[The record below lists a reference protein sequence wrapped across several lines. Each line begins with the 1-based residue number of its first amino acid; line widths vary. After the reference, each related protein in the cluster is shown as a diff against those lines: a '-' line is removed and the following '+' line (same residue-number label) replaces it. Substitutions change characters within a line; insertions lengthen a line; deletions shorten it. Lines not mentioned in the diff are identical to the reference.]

1 MLAALPFRL
10 PFPYSLQIEAKIM
23 ADHAAGDDLFV
34 YTGGRAPQHVVNAI
48 IDESVDEIDD
58 TAFYNNPNLRSVVFH
73 DRVLKVGR
81 WAFNKCSSLQRVK
94 MPGVKIIE
102 ESAFFDCNSLVDVDL
117 DKLETVGGG
126 AFECCTSLKRIKLP
140 QITSIGYVA
149 FIYSGVE
156 ELEFGEGLETIRC
169 GAFGNSKLRRI
180 AIPLKDGMFE
190 ESSFRHLY
198 YDGRYTQ
205 FSYCN
210 NLTTVDLVG
219 GIHKTVSSLHLE
231 SWRNEMSEEIQR
243 INQILPS
250 TGPHE
255 KDDVIIEWIRS
266 VISRIEHYKAEHSSL
281 LKKATT
287 LLELA
292 LWKAKLTGFKVD
304 DKESVAEKAAK
315 KAKIDD
321 EGARKEARITSG
333 ADIIIKNVL
342 PYLKMD

>member
-1 MLAALPFRL
+1 MLAALPFSL
-10 PFPYSLQIEAKIM
+10 PPPYSLQIEAKIM

-48 IDESVDEIDD
+48 IDESVDKIDD
-58 TAFYNNPNLRSVVFH
+58 DAFRNNRNLKSVVCH
-73 DRVLKVGR
+73 DGVLKVGTG
-81 WAFNKCSSLQRVK
+81 AFNNCRSLQRVK

-102 ESAFFDCNSLVDVDL
+102 GCAFYDCNSLVDVDL
-117 DKLETVGGG
+117 DKLETVGAG
-126 AFECCTSLKRIKLP
+126 AFEACTSLKRIKLP
-140 QITSIGYVA
+140 KVKTITQCA

-156 ELEFGEGLETIRC
+156 DAEFGEGLENIKS
-169 GAFGNSKLRRI
+169 GAFWGSKLRRI
-180 AIPLKDGMFE
+180 AIPLKDGIFHLDDNFE
-190 ESSFRHLY
+190 T
-198 YDGRYTQ
+198 YTQ
-205 FSYCN
+205 FHGCS
-210 NLTTVDLVG
+210 NLITVDLVG
-219 GIHKTVSSLHLE
+219 RIHKTVASLHLE
-231 SWRNEMSEEIQR
+231 SWRNEMNEEIQR

-250 TGPHE
+250 TESRE
-255 KDDVIIEWIRS
+255 KTDVIRQWMQS

-292 LWKAKLTGFKVD
+292 LWKAKLAGFKVD
-304 DKESVAEKAAK
+304 DEESVAEKAAK

-333 ADIIIKNVL
+333 ADIIIKTVL

>member
-1 MLAALPFRL
+1 VLAALPFSL
-10 PFPYSLQIEAKIM
+10 PPPYSLQIEAKIM

-48 IDESVDEIDD
+48 IDESVDKIDD
-58 TAFYNNPNLRSVVFH
+58 DAFRNNRNLKSVVCH
-73 DRVLKVGR
+73 DGVLKVGGL
-81 WAFNKCSSLQRVK
+81 AFYNCRSLHRVK

-102 ESAFFDCNSLVDVDL
+102 EGAFYDCNSLVDVDL
-117 DKLETVGGG
+117 DKLETVGAG
-126 AFECCTSLKRIKLP
+126 AFEACTSLKRIKLP
-140 QITSIGYVA
+140 KVKTIGHCA

-156 ELEFGEGLETIRC
+156 DAEFGEGLENIKS
-169 GAFGNSKLRRI
+169 GAFGDSKLRRI

-190 ESSFRHLY
+190 DSSFGHMFF
-198 YDGRYTQ
+198 DGRYTQ

-292 LWKAKLTGFKVD
+292 LWKAKLAGFKVD